1 MTAGRAPLPFVTVVA
16 AAFSLP
22 VVILPVA
29 SGSVTAPAVC
39 SSSIAPPPQV
49 AELPWPQRRN
59 PPEQVNKLTT
69 GAGVTVA
76 VIDSGVDD
84 DHPQLRGRVAPGA
97 DFLDTGDG
105 RTDCV
110 GHGTAVAGLIAAR
123 PLPGV
128 GFAGLAPDARI
139 LPVRVSEQQ
148 VVEGRESGRTV
159 TAPGF
164 AEAIRWAVDHDA
176 DVLNLS
182 VVIYQDHPA
191 VRSAVAHALSND
203 VVVVAAAGNL
213 HTDGA
218 RPDPIPYPA
227 SYTGVIGV
235 GAIGPDGARGS
246 FSQVGPYVDVVA
258 PGAEVLSAAPGGGH
272 RSQSGTSYAVPFVA
286 ATAALV
292 RAYQPTLSA
301 PEVAAR
307 ILATT
312 DPTPATG
319 RDSGYGSGA
328 VNPYRAVTETP
339 HTAPAAPTPSTEAP
353 APTTPTAAAVGA
365 TPAAAAR
372 HRAIWLA
379 AATVGA
385 AVLILLVAAS
395 LPRRTRH
402 PRHPA

>member
-1 MTAGRAPLPFVTVVA
+1 VTVVA

-39 SSSIAPPPQV
+39 SSSIAPAPQV

-59 PPEQVNKLTT
+59 PPEQVNNLTT
-69 GAGVTVA
+69 GSGVTVA
-76 VIDSGVDD
+76 VIDSGVDV
-84 DHPQLRGRVAPGA
+84 DHPQLRGRAATGA
-97 DFLDTGDG
+97 DFLDAGDG

-159 TAPGF
+159 TAPVF
-164 AEAIRWAVDHDA
+164 AQAIRWAVDHDA

-191 VRSAVAHALSND
+191 VRSAVAHALSKD

-218 RPDPIPYPA
+218 APDPIPYPA
-227 SYTGVIGV
+227 SYPGVIGV
-235 GAIGPDGARGS
+235 GAIGPDGARES

-258 PGAEVLSAAPGGGH
+258 PGAEVLSAVPGGGH
-272 RSQSGTSYAVPFVA
+272 RTQSGTSYAVPFVA
-286 ATAALV
+286 ATAALI

-301 PEVAAR
+301 QEVATR

-319 RDSGYGSGA
+319 ADSGYGSGA

-339 HTAPAAPTPSTEAP
+339 HTAPAAPTASTGAAP
-353 APTTPTAAAVGA
+353 APTTPTVAAAEV
-365 TPAAAAR
+365 TPTAEGR
-372 HRAIWLA
+372 HRTMWLA